1 VLTGALFWWPGSR
14 RPTNFTTGGV
24 MQGRNLILLGVA
36 VLIGLIAVF
45 LANTYFSGVEEKQQ
59 RVAEQ
64 QKLVRVVVAG
74 QDLAFGTP
82 LAQQNLRLANWPAN
96 SVPVGAFTSIE
107 TAMRGG
113 RVALRPIVI
122 GEPVLASKV
131 SGADG
136 RATLSANLP
145 VGKLAFAVPINDV
158 SGVGGFARPGD
169 RVDVLLTR
177 PIPGSSTASTD
188 KMTDV
193 ILEAVPV
200 LGIDQVSDE
209 SQTKPTVSK
218 TATLEVDSLGAQK
231 LALAIQLGTLSLA
244 LRNVADLDVVP
255 PPTVIP
261 RHLTVSNY
269 HISSPSSQRSAPL
282 IPAAFRAIANKAFG
296 GAPGS
301 LTIPMRPKG
310 PTMTVF
316 RGSLP
321 SEYEVQRGW

>member
-1 VLTGALFWWPGSR
+1 
-14 RPTNFTTGGV
+14 

-36 VLIGLIAVF
+36 IFIGLVAVF
-45 LANTYFSGVEEKQQ
+45 FANTYFSGVEKQQ
-59 RVAEQ
+59 LRVAEQ
-64 QKLVRVVVAG
+64 QRVVRVVVAG
-74 QDLAFGTP
+74 QDMAFGTP
-82 LAQQNLRLANWPAN
+82 LAQQNLRLASWPAS
-96 SVPVGAFTSIE
+96 SVPAGAFTTIAD
-107 TAMRGG
+107 AMRGG
-113 RVALRPIVI
+113 RVALRPIVV

-145 VGKLAFAVPINDV
+145 VGKLAYTIPVNDV

-177 PIPGSSTASTD
+177 PIPGAGNSGTD

-200 LGIDQVSDE
+200 LGTDQVSDE

-231 LALAIQLGTLSLA
+231 LALAIQLGALSLA
-244 LRNVADLDVVP
+244 LRNVADLDVAP

-269 HISSPSSQRSAPL
+269 HIAAPSSRQSAP
-282 IPAAFRAIANKAFG
+282 PS
-296 GAPGS
+296 PGS
-301 LTIPMRPKG
+301 FSALSLGGR
-310 PTMTVF
+310 
-316 RGSLP
+316 RGALSL
-321 SEYEVQRGW
+321 VG

>member
-1 VLTGALFWWPGSR
+1 
-14 RPTNFTTGGV
+14 
-24 MQGRNLILLGVA
+24 MQQRNIILLGVA

-45 LANTYFSGVEEKQQ
+45 FANTYFSGVEEKQQ

-74 QDLAFGTP
+74 QDMAFGTP
-82 LAQQNLRLANWPAN
+82 LAHQNLRLASWPAN
-96 SVPVGAFTSIE
+96 SVPVGAFTTIE

-145 VGKLAFAVPINDV
+145 VGKLAFAIPVNDV

-177 PIPGSSTASTD
+177 PIPGSGTASTD

-209 SQTKPTVSK
+209 SQTKPTISK

-231 LALAIQLGTLSLA
+231 LALGIQLGALSLA
-244 LRNVADLDVVP
+244 LRNVADLEVAP

-269 HISSPSSQRSAPL
+269 HISSPSSQQSAPPMASA
-282 IPAAFRAIANKAFG
+282 IRAVARQAFPGMGIA
-296 GAPGS
+296 GAPG
-301 LTIPMRPKG
+301 LIRPKG